1 MISDVTPKITYDVS
15 GVVTNGQQFDFSFP
29 YFATSDV
36 FVILTSSLGV
46 ETVLTPGTQYTV
58 SAPGVANP
66 KVTITTGW
74 AAGTYAYLTVYRVV
88 PYVQDANYVNGD
100 KLDLEVVEDSLD
112 KIVAQVQQVRETG
125 ARTVVTPLSDPAGS
139 LVLPGNTARAGKYLA
154 FDSNGD
160 AVATSSGHVDW
171 PDQDILDAV
180 KRVDGEGSG
189 LDADTLDGSHL
200 EALTDR
206 LDVLEATSDVLADF
220 RSWDS
225 TRTYALNDP
234 ASHNGIPYRSLV
246 AGNINYS
253 PATNPDKWE
262 VTGGGSTGAVQ
273 NFLKKSLN
281 DAGSIVAANSI
292 VATGTTYAA
301 WDATA
306 TDLLNAGAFK
316 VIADGAGDTLDLFL
330 STLNPNDV
338 GQPFMVKF
346 TYKAS
351 ADAACVV
358 SLYDGATDV
367 QTAIG
372 ALPLAGGTAQTIA
385 GAVFPTNVI
394 GANTQRLR
402 FTFASAVTLYL
413 ADVSVAPYVA
423 TSGSA
428 ISEWQSYVPTFGAGF
443 GTVTAINMQYRRVGS
458 NLELQGVFTLGTVS
472 ASAATVSLPSGLSV
486 DTDFTQLFVGLVQRD
501 YATSAY
507 KYTSV
512 LALSGASTL
521 SFGEQTDSSSGWVIR
536 NGSSFNA
543 STLWSIQATVP
554 IAQWTSNVNLAG
566 DFAQYRSHNGTLEE
580 AGIGGSAILTT
591 TPAGTSDVYTIS
603 FPAVQAGDL
612 FVTELQRGGSGPW
625 THTTDT
631 IDALRFDGTNFIGAG
646 CYYDGTNVKLVRG
659 KYRSG
664 TSATWAGIT
673 AGTRWRVRKVSNGNM
688 AEVPPTVSCI
698 TNDTATAASAGPLIW
713 TAVSEDT
720 HGGMNIAT
728 GIYTVKVPGL
738 YSVGGPVYLDG
749 TSEQDYIQLWKN
761 GTLVGTIAFAQAT
774 SGSTGKGGSPIPVRC
789 SIGDTLEL
797 RHTVTAS
804 RSWTICRTQFTRIG
818 A

>member
-1 MISDVTPKITYDVS
+1 MANIPFTHTTIVNGTTQVSS
-15 GVVTNGQQFDFSFP
+15 GVMQT
-29 YFATSDV
+29 V
-36 FVILTSSLGV
+36 F
-46 ETVLTPGTQYTV
+46 
-58 SAPGVANP
+58 
-66 KVTITTGW
+66 
-74 AAGTYAYLTVYRVV
+74 
-88 PYVQDANYVNGD
+88 
-100 KLDLEVVEDSLD
+100 DSLRKLVD
-112 KIVAQVQQVRETG
+112 KTYRN
-125 ARTVVTPLSDPAGS
+125 AG
-139 LVLPGNTARAGKYLA
+139 
-154 FDSNGD
+154 
-160 AVATSSGHVDW
+160 
-171 PDQDILDAV
+171 
-180 KRVDGEGSG
+180 EE
-189 LDADTLDGSHL
+189 LDADKLAG
-200 EALTDR
+200 R
-206 LDVLEATSDVLADF
+206 LGVAYVSL
-220 RSWDS
+220 WDS
-225 TRTYALNDP
+225 ARTYAVNEPCLY
-234 ASHNGIPYRSLV
+234 NGIPYRSLQ
-246 AGNINYS
+246 
-253 PATNPDKWE
+253 ATNLNKDPETYPDWWE
-262 VTGGGSTGAVQ
+262 VTGGAGGGSV
-273 NFLKKSLN
+273 NFLGN
-281 DAGSIVAANSI
+281 DLTKANTVGITDSGAAVSF
-292 VATGTTYAA
+292 A
-301 WDATA
+301 WS
-306 TDLLNAGAFK
+306 TDSNAVKLLTAGALK
-316 VIADGAGDTLDLFL
+316 IDTTGSGTLDIALDD
-330 STLNPNDV
+330 LNPNDM
-338 GQPFMVKF
+338 GQPFSIRF
-346 TYKAS
+346 SYLQS
-351 ADAACVV
+351 AGA
-358 SLYDGATDV
+358 DGAVTLGLWDGTTLV
-367 QTAIG
+367 ASAIG
-372 ALPLAGGTAQTIA
+372 ALPLASSSMQTTG
-385 GAVFPTNVI
+385 GAVFPTNVTS
-394 GANTQRLR
+394 GQKLR

-423 TSGSA
+423 TSGAA